1 MFSFL
6 ELLIIV
12 LSVIIVFVYF
22 KKKPEGFEP
31 MTVSSYYK
39 SFSEYNDIYDDL
51 YSFYYDD
58 LFYQEPYYISICH
71 GILKYINHVYNN
83 HLCIGIKH
91 GGHINELLK
100 KNMKTTSISKSKSIV
115 NICKHKYSTHT
126 YEHIP
131 EFEKNPYI
139 FDDSYFTHISCID
152 NELYY
157 IQNFPAFIYNCHKWL
172 MFKGYLFIQCY
183 HNQKDLKRS
192 FVKIGENSLL
202 RIHNVYSHE
211 FRDFSSSNSFSFIET
226 IEPKKKKTRK
236 NTHTLFFYKKEYIEN
251 VANEFDLEKIDT
263 IELSDY
269 ECMLVFQKKG

>member
-1 MFSFL
+1 
-6 ELLIIV
+6 
-12 LSVIIVFVYF
+12 
-22 KKKPEGFEP
+22 
-31 MTVSSYYK
+31 
-39 SFSEYNDIYDDL
+39 
-51 YSFYYDD
+51 
-58 LFYQEPYYISICH
+58 
-71 GILKYINHVYNN
+71 
-83 HLCIGIKH
+83 
-91 GGHINELLK
+91 
-100 KNMKTTSISKSKSIV
+100 
-115 NICKHKYSTHT
+115 
-126 YEHIP
+126 
-131 EFEKNPYI
+131 
-139 FDDSYFTHISCID
+139 
-152 NELYY
+152 
-157 IQNFPAFIYNCHKWL
+157 